1 MLENYS
7 ETDIEK
13 TVWGKIIIDY
23 ALSAVLHGINLTE
36 NSILRLKDDEKL
48 QDAVEPLLVG
58 DLAYFTLVQSK
69 FVSSSWDEIR
79 QAIFSFETGRMKS
92 PKGYKDNPIKI
103 SVSSNRD
110 EVKETV
116 KKLQSLF
123 FGVRKMQGLNCH
135 SFIGSY
141 LPCLHLFVHM
151 TKSFPNS
158 KQRKNILSFADI
170 ESLTVKLLAKP
181 DDENGYT
188 KTVQAQEISNRFD
201 AVMVDEFQ
209 DVNDV
214 QDLIFK
220 SVSNDES
227 NLLWLAM

>member
-1 MLENYS
+1 
-7 ETDIEK
+7 
-13 TVWGKIIIDY
+13 
-23 ALSAVLHGINLTE
+23 
-36 NSILRLKDDEKL
+36 
-48 QDAVEPLLVG
+48 
-58 DLAYFTLVQSK
+58 
-69 FVSSSWDEIR
+69 
-79 QAIFSFETGRMKS
+79 
-92 PKGYKDNPIKI
+92 
-103 SVSSNRD
+103 
-110 EVKETV
+110 
-116 KKLQSLF
+116 
-123 FGVRKMQGLNCH
+123 MQGLNCH

-151 TKSFPNS
+151 TKKLSEL
-158 KQRKNILSFADI
+158 KAKKNILSFADI

>member
-1 MLENYS
+1 MS
-7 ETDIEK
+7 Q
-13 TVWGKIIIDY
+13 
-23 ALSAVLHGINLTE
+23 LHRFISTL
-36 NSILRLKDDEKL
+36 
-48 QDAVEPLLVG
+48 
-58 DLAYFTLVQSK
+58 FTLVRAY
-69 FVSSSWDEIR
+69 D
-79 QAIFSFETGRMKS
+79 
-92 PKGYKDNPIKI
+92 
-103 SVSSNRD
+103 
-110 EVKETV
+110 
-116 KKLQSLF
+116 KKLSEL
-123 FGVRKMQGLNCH
+123 KA
-135 SFIGSY
+135 
-141 LPCLHLFVHM
+141 
-151 TKSFPNS
+151 K
-158 KQRKNILSFADI
+158 KNILSFADI